1 MRPWERISSNKMGS
15 DHTDCLQSPAM
26 EPDRTLGRR
35 PTGTAAVSSAPSV
48 RKERKK
54 GREKLSGVREG
65 TGCQVSNGII
75 HVRMPIYFG
84 SNSFQ
89 CLKRK
94 GNFQKLSSLHTWT
107 FVEEIMLNLQIP
119 CGPYSALIPGVGIRA
134 PCAER
139 GEERPL
145 QCRSLSVKETQ
156 NQARKLWTTCIENH
170 RISHSHPNKIDEHHC
185 NSLADS

>member
-15 DHTDCLQSPAM
+15 DHTGCLQPPAM

-35 PTGTAAVSSAPSV
+35 PTGMRCCQLRALSTEG
-48 RKERKK
+48 KKK
-54 GREKLSGVREG
+54 GEGKTEWSERG

-145 QCRSLSVKETQ
+145 QCRSLSVEETQ
-156 NQARKLWTTCIENH
+156 NQARKL
-170 RISHSHPNKIDEHHC
+170 
-185 NSLADS
+185 

>member
-1 MRPWERISSNKMGS
+1 
-15 DHTDCLQSPAM
+15 M
-26 EPDRTLGRR
+26 EWR
-35 PTGTAAVSSAPSV
+35 
-48 RKERKK
+48 
-54 GREKLSGVREG
+54 

-75 HVRMPIYFG
+75 HMRMPVYFG

-89 CLKRK
+89 YLKSK
-94 GNFQKLSSLHTWT
+94 GNFQKLSFLYTCT

-119 CGPYSALIPGVGIRA
+119 CGAYSALIPGVGIRA

-156 NQARKLWTTCIENH
+156 NQALKLKTMCTVTH
-170 RISHSHPNKIDEHHC
+170 RISHF
-185 NSLADS
+185 NSIQIN